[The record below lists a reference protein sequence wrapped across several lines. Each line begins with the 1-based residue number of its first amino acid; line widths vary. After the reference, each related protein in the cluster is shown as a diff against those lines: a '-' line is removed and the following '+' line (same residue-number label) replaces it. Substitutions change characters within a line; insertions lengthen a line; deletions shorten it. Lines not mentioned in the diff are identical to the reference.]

1 MSSQRSDMLC
11 NYRMSGYGYEYQEG
25 SRPDSS
31 AIHLASSSRIWSLL
45 AENHTLTKNKSR
57 SIAPGRHIWSL
68 FYLIHI
74 KS

>member
-1 MSSQRSDMLC
+1 MLC

-31 AIHLASSSRIWSLL
+31 AIHLASSSHIWSLL
-45 AENHTLTKNKSR
+45 AEHHTLTKSKIR

-68 FYLIHI
+68 FYPMHI

>member
-1 MSSQRSDMLC
+1 MLC

-31 AIHLASSSRIWSLL
+31 AIHLASSSHIWSLL
-45 AENHTLTKNKSR
+45 AENHTLTKSKSR
-57 SIAPGRHIWSL
+57 SIAPGRHYLVIIL
-68 FYLIHI
+68 FNSYQKLT

>member
-1 MSSQRSDMLC
+1 MLC

-31 AIHLASSSRIWSLL
+31 AIHLASSSHIWSLL
-45 AENHTLTKNKSR
+45 AENHTLTKSKSR

-68 FYLIHI
+68 FYPIHI